1 MRVFHAMRFVP
12 RGLHGAPLLLHDS
25 VGGGMRGERER
36 EGEGRE
42 RGRERERRKTDV
54 VRPGREGGRNGP
66 KKKKQS
72 SQQQQQQQPKKI
84 SPLDT

>member
-36 EGEGRE
+36 EGGRGEGEGKRE
-42 RGRERERRKTDV
+42 RKEENRCG
-54 VRPGREGGRNGP
+54 
-66 KKKKQS
+66 
-72 SQQQQQQQPKKI
+72 
-84 SPLDT
+84 